1 MKPRNRT
8 NQITMCGNMCASM
21 CRQNVQKWGTSKYT
35 KQSKKMAYFQEV
47 RPCKTTLLD
56 GNHPFWDLAENVL
69 KQIEQFPTDTQEGC
83 VIHTGMLVLWQGG
96 QIAAVRLKTLD
107 RAEEV
112 VVMIGALHLS
122 WATAGGRTRAQ
133 AHGGGSSKHQHE
145 KTSHQPS

>member
-1 MKPRNRT
+1 
-8 NQITMCGNMCASM
+8 MCGNMCASM

-35 KQSKKMAYFQEV
+35 KQSKKIAYLQEV
-47 RPCKTTLLD
+47 KPCKTTLLD

-112 VVMIGALHLS
+112 VVMIGALHLGNC
-122 WATAGGRTRAQ
+122 WRQDVRAVED
-133 AHGGGSSKHQHE
+133 H
-145 KTSHQPS
+145 PSRNEMLPLTNHHDYNQL